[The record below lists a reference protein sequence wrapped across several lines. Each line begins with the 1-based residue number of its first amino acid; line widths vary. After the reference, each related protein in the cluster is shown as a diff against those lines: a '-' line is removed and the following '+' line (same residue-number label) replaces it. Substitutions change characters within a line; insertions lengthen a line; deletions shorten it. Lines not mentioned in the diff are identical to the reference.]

1 MPMKFDDSH
10 YVPVLKG
17 KQGELD
23 AIRETAG
30 EERGHFIPLLEVPPI
45 PPKYLEGED
54 DPVPSKSITSHVKDV
69 AEKFVRALG
78 TVAPAFVD
86 GFYIENED
94 ELDGG
99 LEPIAGLFAE
109 FRRTGVIF
117 VPVIGLD
124 RVKEYGQAVR
134 DAVSKDKRGCCLRLV
149 ESDLEAL
156 SDLEAQVGSLMDFM
170 RVEAS
175 QVDLI
180 MDFGPAV
187 PLRSALP
194 YQINALPFLKKWR
207 SLTVASSSF
216 PVNMAEVAQNSIVE
230 FERREWTAWTFLRSK
245 RKTLVRMPTFGDYA
259 ISHPGLVEVDPRIMR
274 MSPNIRYTAELN
286 YVVAKGEAYSRK
298 KDRTK
303 KSGIAASDQY
313 PKLAKMIMNHGS
325 WAGKKFSWG
334 DKFIEACS
342 RRACVGSP
350 TNWRAVGTSHHIAC
364 VVRQIANLP

>member
-1 MPMKFDDSH
+1 M
-10 YVPVLKG
+10 
-17 KQGELD
+17 
-23 AIRETAG
+23 
-30 EERGHFIPLLEVPPI
+30 
-45 PPKYLEGED
+45 
-54 DPVPSKSITSHVKDV
+54 
-69 AEKFVRALG
+69 
-78 TVAPAFVD
+78 
-86 GFYIENED
+86 
-94 ELDGG
+94 
-99 LEPIAGLFAE
+99 
-109 FRRTGVIF
+109 IF

-134 DAVSKDKRGCCLRLV
+134 EAVSNDKRGCCLRLV

-156 SDLEAQVGSLMDFM
+156 ADLEAQVESLLDFI
-170 RVEAS
+170 RVDAS
-175 QVDLI
+175 QVDLLV
-180 MDFGPAV
+180 DFGPTV
-187 PLRSALP
+187 PSRSALA

-216 PVNMAEVAQNSIVE
+216 PLNMAEVAQNSIVE

-259 ISHPGLVEVDPRIMR
+259 INHPGLVEIDPRIMR

-303 KSGIAASDQY
+303 KSGVAASDQY
-313 PKLAKMIMNHGS
+313 PKLAKMIMNHAS

-334 DKFIEACS
+334 DTFIEACS

-364 VVRQIANLP
+364 VVRQIASLP